1 MRDKLKKIRAVCRG
15 ALRVVV
21 FYILTMWGLFQLSPL
36 FGELYFSTPFVLSA
50 TVSFFLVLFIV
61 RMAGTLVFMPKP
73 RLTAILREGESS
85 PRFSKI
91 AVRFFSWEFQ
101 KRLMLFLSLFVAE
114 FIVRLVLVNLFLLLI
129 EKSVPVWANL
139 SMKSVALTNGL
150 ITLAAFAVME
160 LPCFVLFYK
169 LSFKG
174 HANRLREYR
183 FGLKLSFLTLL
194 IVALHY
200 FLLPLAEKT
209 NAVVE
214 LAVVAVSGVAL
225 WILTYRTD
233 FLKSLLCRQK
243 RAKEEKDLTRS
254 YRDAA
259 KVAETIIEIEGAE
272 IPPDAEN
279 GG

>member
-1 MRDKLKKIRAVCRG
+1 MRDKLKKIRAVCLN

-21 FYILTMWGLFQLSPL
+21 FYVLAMAGLFQLSPL

-50 TVSFFLVLFIV
+50 TVSFFLILFVV
-61 RMAGTLVFMPKP
+61 RTAGTLVFMPKP
-73 RLTAILREGESS
+73 KLTAVLRGGDVS

-91 AVRFFSWEFQ
+91 AARFFSWECQ

-114 FIVRLVLVNLFLLLI
+114 FVVRLVLVNLFLLLI

-139 SMKSVALTNGL
+139 SMKSIALTNGL
-150 ITLAAFAVME
+150 IALLAFAVME
-160 LPCFVLFYK
+160 LPCFGLFYK

-174 HANRLREYR
+174 RANRLREYR

-209 NAVVE
+209 NAFAE
-214 LAVVAVSGVAL
+214 LTLVAVLGVGLWGAMYETDSLKAL
-225 WILTYRTD
+225 LRREKRETEQKELT
-233 FLKSLLCRQK
+233 
-243 RAKEEKDLTRS
+243 AS

-259 KVAETIIEIEGAE
+259 KVAEAIIEIEGAE
-272 IPPDAEN
+272 IPPAPRN
-279 GG
+279 GD